1 MNGYEVDGVKNSNE
15 NSANVKASFL
25 CDKCDETF
33 GSRQELKEHGI
44 SAHQLL

>member
-1 MNGYEVDGVKNSNE
+1 MNNYEVDDVKNSEE
-15 NSANVKASFL
+15 NSTNVKASFP
-25 CDKCDETF
+25 CDKCDQAF